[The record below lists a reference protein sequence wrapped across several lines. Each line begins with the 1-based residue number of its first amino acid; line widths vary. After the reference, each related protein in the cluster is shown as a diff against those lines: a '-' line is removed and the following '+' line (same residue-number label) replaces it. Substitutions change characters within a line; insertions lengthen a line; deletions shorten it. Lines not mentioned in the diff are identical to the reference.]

1 MLHLFRSRSHH
12 GCVVVSRIAAALFLA
27 ACSSASDNVTAPSAG
42 APTRLE
48 LSTNGVAL
56 AGLGAADSIIATL
69 RDADGNN
76 VSASAVRW
84 TSDNPLV
91 AQVSASG
98 SVGTVTGRAAGV
110 TRIHATAGSLA
121 MDVDVQVL
129 GVRGVSLVQSAVA
142 LRAGDTQL
150 LGTLIDA
157 DVNTSM
163 TLHFTSL
170 NAAVATVSAD
180 GVVSGLSAGTT
191 TVRVSSA
198 ADPRVFAMANITV
211 NPARAVSFAPGGSA
225 ITLWVGDARSLSANV
240 DVDANES
247 HDIVWSS
254 ENIAVATIS
263 ESGVITATGIGTA
276 IIRASSA
283 ADPRARAELL
293 LTVRSARTVSV
304 SPDTASLVA
313 GAQQQFA
320 ATVVIEDGL
329 STKVVWSS
337 SDTSVATVS
346 DAGMVSAVA
355 AGSTTITATSMADA
369 TRTGTATV
377 IVNNTGA
384 SGGAVSAQLR
394 RSK

>member
-1 MLHLFRSRSHH
+1 MFHSFRSRSHYTRA
-12 GCVVVSRIAAALFLA
+12 VVSRAAAAFLLA
-27 ACSSASDNVTAPSAG
+27 ACSSASDNVNAPSAG

-56 AGLGAADSIIATL
+56 ASIGAADSIIATL
-69 RDADGNN
+69 RDAAGHT
-76 VSASAVRW
+76 VPASAVRW

-98 SVGTVTGRAAGV
+98 AVGIVTGRAAGV
-110 TRIHATAGSLA
+110 TRIHASAGSLVK
-121 MDVDVQVL
+121 DVDVQVL

-142 LRAGDTQL
+142 LRSGDTQP
-150 LGTLIDA
+150 LGALIDA

-163 TLHFTSL
+163 SLYYTSL
-170 NAAVATVSAD
+170 NASVATVSAN
-180 GVVSGLSAGTT
+180 GVVSGISAGTT
-191 TVRVSSA
+191 AVRVSSA
-198 ADPRVFAMANITV
+198 ADPRVFATANITV

-293 LTVRSARTVSV
+293 LTVRAARTVSV

-313 GAQQQFA
+313 GAQQQLA

-355 AGSTTITATSMADA
+355 AGSTTITATSIADA
-369 TRTGTATV
+369 TRTGTASV
-377 IVNNTGA
+377 IVNNPSA
-384 SGGAVSAQLR
+384 IGGAVSAQSR
-394 RSK
+394 HAK